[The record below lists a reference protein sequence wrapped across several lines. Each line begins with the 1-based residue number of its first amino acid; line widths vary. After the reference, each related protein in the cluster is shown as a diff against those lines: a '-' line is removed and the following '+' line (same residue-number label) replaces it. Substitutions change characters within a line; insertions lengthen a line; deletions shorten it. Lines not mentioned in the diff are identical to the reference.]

1 MAGYY
6 IPKTDA
12 EFDEWLRNFSANIG
26 VIGTALGL
34 PAAKVTAAVNA
45 YPAWQVLYVAHQT
58 AQDAA
63 RSAAEDKDAG
73 RDVAKDTVREVVG
86 MAQKNRDLTDGQRE
100 TLRITVPD
108 KELTPIPP
116 DYVLNLAPPNLIL
129 DWRQRGQATVHFG
142 VNPANEKLN
151 AKPEHIAAARISY
164 RIESGPW
171 IFVADDTNSPYLHNL
186 AITEPQNVEYRAQWI
201 DKKQRVG
208 PYSETAKCTVSP

>member
-12 EFDEWLRNFSANIG
+12 EFDELLRNFSANIG

-142 VNPANEKLN
+142 GQNLVSDRKRAVDIRGRRYQQSLS
-151 AKPEHIAAARISY
+151 AQ
-164 RIESGPW
+164 SGNNRTAERGIP
-171 IFVADDTNSPYLHNL
+171 
-186 AITEPQNVEYRAQWI
+186 
-201 DKKQRVG
+201 G
-208 PYSETAKCTVSP
+208 PVD